1 MQPKLSKRST
11 TITEILKLIGSMTK
25 VISYLIFK
33 IYSNST
39 YLSITLRDV
48 KIDLEI
54 TMAYGIL
61 ILS

>member
-1 MQPKLSKRST
+1 MQPKLSKWST